1 MGVSVKSH
9 RCIVWRSTSGH
20 CGGRGL
26 PGGWQQRGHPGVAG
40 PGLAAGACPTAL
52 APAIAHLHQEK
63 GWARAG
69 LGHWP
74 VGGPGSVGAMAGQG
88 RAGTGRGAAE
98 DQPWW
103 GITGAGT
110 DGPGG

>member
-20 CGGRGL
+20 RGGRGL
-26 PGGWQQRGHPGVAG
+26 PGGWQQRRHPGVAG

-69 LGHWP
+69 LGRWP
-74 VGGPGSVGAMAGQG
+74 VGGPGSAGAMAGQG